1 MLGSELHEIYG
12 VRLNKISLSPFDFK
26 RYTAENDIHTLVS
39 AFRLTEAELEDY
51 LIEMLKAEQ
60 SFKLKG
66 TTINS
71 SGTKPRLGPS
81 CKSYNVTF
89 FNVVHF

>member
-12 VRLNKISLSPFDFK
+12 VRLNKISLSPLDFK
-26 RYTAENDIHTLVS
+26 RCTAENDIHTLVS
-39 AFRLTEAELEDY
+39 GFRLTEAELEDY
-51 LIEMLKAEQ
+51 LIEMLEAEQ
-60 SFKLKG
+60 SFKG